1 MPSLL
6 PNIITSFSLTN
17 MTNGFVLLDMVDNSF
32 LLYIKLNVIH
42 QSEEV
47 TIELEKYHTM
57 AHF

>member
-1 MPSLL
+1 
-6 PNIITSFSLTN
+6 
-17 MTNGFVLLDMVDNSF
+17 MVDNSF